1 MRRTDEIETRVADG
15 RPDTLGSRRRRA
27 EDAERRRPGVRR
39 AAVRGALLLVALV
52 AWLSVAGV
60 GGPLVGR
67 LSEVQNNDNAS
78 FLPEAAES
86 TRVSEIAARFS
97 DSQSLPYFLVVERDG
112 GLQPSDT
119 AAVQSFVAGIP
130 DLRVELEAATDPGA
144 TTVLDPDVGSF
155 LADEPIAAVPSEDG
169 DALLVLV
176 PLSANDAATNLPD
189 GRSVVFGVAET
200 LRAAADA
207 DLEPLG
213 VKAYVA
219 GPGGVL
225 ADFVVAFEGI
235 DGRLLQVTLAVVFAI
250 LLLVY
255 RSPILPFAALLSALV
270 ALSAAGGLIYPLADN
285 GVIDLNGQSQ
295 GILFILVVGAATDY
309 ALLLVSRY
317 REELHDH
324 PSKYVAMRRAWR
336 ATVEPVVA
344 SASTVILGLLCLLL
358 ADLGSTRGLGPV
370 GAIGIASAMLSV
382 LTFLPVLLLLPVL
395 VLGLLLVGAGAAV
408 GALLTS
414 GAAAGAVAGG
424 VVVLLALVV
433 FGVLRR
439 AALQRSR
446 QAGGGRGRGP
456 RHRAGTPLAWYA
468 RPQSGRWLFWP
479 RVPRLDH
486 VHAEDAVEGKGIW
499 GRVARLVGRRPRAVW
514 AGTVACLLV
523 LAAFVPTF
531 KASGISQT
539 DVFLDPVESVSGQEV
554 LSEHFAAGFGNPA
567 QVLTPIALLADVV
580 QVAQSTDGV
589 TAAVPV
595 TGGPPSAP
603 AADAPPGS
611 PAPPAAPAQPKE
623 VDGLALV
630 EATLAPDAGSP
641 EAEDVVERLRERFDT
656 VSEDVLVGGST
667 AVNLDVRQA
676 SGHDL
681 RLIIPVVLLV
691 IFVVLMLLLRS
702 LVAPL
707 LLILANVVSFAATIG
722 TSALVFNHVLD
733 LPGGDPAIPLYAFVF
748 LVALGI
754 DYSIFLMT
762 RVREESVRRG
772 TRPGI
777 LVGLAVTG
785 GVITSAG
792 VVLASTFSALIT
804 LPLLFLL
811 QIAFIVAFGVLLDTL
826 VVRSLLVPSLS
837 YDLGRRVWAP
847 SRLSRAPDGGPA

>member
-1 MRRTDEIETRVADG
+1 MDDDHAAAATANR
-15 RPDTLGSRRRRA
+15 L
-27 EDAERRRPGVRR
+27 AERDEERVEARRQPRPPAHR
-39 AAVRGALLLVALV
+39 AAGRLLPRAVARAGLLVVALLV
-52 AWLSVAGV
+52 WLAIAGT

-67 LSEVQNNDNAS
+67 LSEVQKNDNAS
-78 FLPEAAES
+78 FLPQSAES
-86 TRVSEIAARFS
+86 TAVSALAARFQ
-97 DSQSLPYFLVVERDG
+97 DSQSLPYFLVVERDA
-112 GLQPSDT
+112 GLTPQDL
-119 AAVQSFVAGIP
+119 AAVQSFVGTVPSLTVSADSSTAKPPPAGHT
-130 DLRVELEAATDPGA
+130 L
-144 TTVLDPDVGSF
+144 GSF
-155 LADEPIAAVPSEDG
+155 LADEPIPVVPSQDG
-169 DALLVLV
+169 KAVLV
-176 PLSANDAATNLPD
+176 PIPLDADAAATNLPD
-189 GRSVVFGVAET
+189 GRSVVFAAAQT
-200 LRAAADA
+200 LRSAVHD
-207 DLEPLG
+207 DLRPLG
-213 VKAYVA
+213 LNAYVA

-235 DGRLLQVTLAVVFAI
+235 DGRLLQVTLAVVFVI

-270 ALSAAGGLIYPLADN
+270 ALAAAGGVIYPLAEG

-317 REELHDH
+317 REELHEYE
-324 PSKYVAMRRAWR
+324 SKYLAMRKAWR
-336 ATVEPVVA
+336 MTVEPVVA

-382 LTFLPVLLLLPVL
+382 LTFLPVLLLWPVI
-395 VLGLLLVGAGAAV
+395 VLGLVVAGAGAAV
-408 GALLTS
+408 GAALAPS
-414 GAAAGAVAGG
+414 AGAG
-424 VVVLLALVV
+424 VVLGALVALLV
-433 FGVLRR
+433 LVALAILRR
-439 AALQRSR
+439 SARR
-446 QAGGGRGRGP
+446 QHAGGGGRHVAP
-456 RHRAGTPLAWYA
+456 RLDVPSTPLAWYA
-468 RPQSGRWLFWP
+468 RPPSGRWLFWP

-486 VHAEDAVEGKGIW
+486 VPPAAAAEGNGIW
-499 GRVARLVGRRPRAVW
+499 GRVARLVGRHPRRVW
-514 AGTVACLLV
+514 AGTLACLVV

-539 DVFLDPVESVSGQEV
+539 DLFLDPVESVAGQKA
-554 LSEHFAAGFGNPA
+554 LSEHFAGGFGDPA
-567 QVLTPIALLADVV
+567 VVVTPVAVLPDVV
-580 QVAQSTDGV
+580 SVAERTDGV
-589 TAAVPV
+589 TAAVPL
-595 TGGPPSAP
+595 TAGPPGQAG
-603 AADAPPGS
+603 PPGH
-611 PAPPAAPAQPKE
+611 PADVKT
-623 VDGLALV
+623 VDGKALV
-630 EATLAPDAGSP
+630 QVTLRPDPGSP
-641 EAEDVVERLRERFDT
+641 EAEEVVQRLRVQLDE
-656 VSEDVLVGGST
+656 VSPDVLVGGS
-667 AVNLDVRQA
+667 AAANLDVREA
-676 SGHDL
+676 SDHDL
-681 RLIIPVVLLV
+681 RVVIPAVLLV
-691 IFVVLMLLLRS
+691 IFVVLMLLLRA

-707 LLILANVVSFAATIG
+707 LLIVANVVSFAATIG

-762 RVREESVRRG
+762 RVREESKRRG

-792 VVLASTFSALIT
+792 VVLASTFSALVT

-847 SRLSRAPDGGPA
+847 SALARPQTPEAST